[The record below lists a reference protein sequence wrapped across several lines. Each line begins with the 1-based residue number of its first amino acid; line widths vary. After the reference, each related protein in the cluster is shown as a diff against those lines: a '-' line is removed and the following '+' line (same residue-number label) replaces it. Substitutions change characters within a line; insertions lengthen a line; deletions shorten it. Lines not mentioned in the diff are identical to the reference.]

1 MYCVIQEI
9 ENKKY
14 NEYGAYKKLEVDSIT
29 WTINGESKTK
39 YSYQYTGGRFERP
52 IRKAYKI
59 SMHKSYRE
67 KGKVKKKQWVIG
79 TMGYYNVIDTG
90 TWIGDYITQSNL
102 KEKLQ
107 EMNITEEELWDIVYK
122 KLDPL
127 IEKINKEFQKTEEYK
142 TDKKHTEI
150 IQKYIR
156 NKDDFEKI
164 YGEDTYDYCYDVFGT
179 LRNEEMLNNIKAQY
193 KNKQEYERSYYENF
207 KSNYNNYDFGSYLK
221 TNTSNYT
228 DNEKLYLK
236 TIYKAAAMKL
246 HPDIK
251 KDNGEGM
258 KFLNKLKDEWGI

>member
-9 ENKKY
+9 ENKKA
-14 NEYGAYKKLEVDSIT
+14 NPYGAYKKLEVDSIT
-29 WTINGESKTK
+29 WAINGEYKTK
-39 YSYQYTGGRFERP
+39 YSYEYTGGRFERP

-59 SMHKSYRE
+59 SIHKSYRE
-67 KGKVKKKQWVIG
+67 KGKVKKKQWVIC
-79 TMGYYNVIDTG
+79 TMDYYELLEF
-90 TWIGDYITQSNL
+90 WPGDYISQGRLSGKL
-102 KEKLQ
+102 K
-107 EMNITEEELWDIVYK
+107 EMNISENELWDMVYK
-122 KLDPL
+122 KLDS
-127 IEKINKEFQKTEEYK
+127 IIKKVESEFQKTEEYK

-156 NKDDFEKI
+156 DKDDFEKI

-179 LRNEEMLNNIKAQY
+179 LRNEEMLNNIKSQY
-193 KNKQEYERSYYENF
+193 KNKQEYERSYYGNF
-207 KSNYNNYDFGSYLK
+207 KSNHNNYDFGSYSK
-221 TNTSNYT
+221 TDTSTYT

-236 TIYKAAAMKL
+236 AIYKAAAMKL